1 MRFIFILIL
10 FTFSLSSF
18 SQSKATQKLFKSI
31 QKNNLV
37 LAQNALLEGAD
48 VNGINDFKRPT
59 TTVLIEAV
67 THKRHQI
74 VSLLLTNRAD
84 VNQRAP
90 LNFQTALMVA
100 AKNNDTQMAKILLGH
115 GADVNLET
123 LKGQTALHLAAMN
136 NSIDAGKILIAAREV
151 DVNAGGENCPLAI
164 AAKEGHSGMSLL
176 LKNLVNPLCI
186 EKAMIDAQKNQ
197 KDVIVRILGR

>member
-1 MRFIFILIL
+1 MLAL
-10 FTFSLSSF
+10 LTFSLSSF
-18 SQSKATQKLFKSI
+18 AQSKATQKLFKAI
-31 QKNNLV
+31 QKNNVV
-37 LAQNALLEGAD
+37 LAQNALLEGGD
-48 VNGINDFKRPT
+48 VNGIDDFKRPT

-90 LNFQTALMVA
+90 QNFQTALMVA
-100 AKNNDTQMAKILLGH
+100 AKNNDAQMTKILLGH

-123 LKGQTALHLAAMN
+123 LNGQTALHLAAMN

-176 LKNLVNPLCI
+176 LKNLVSPLCI
-186 EKAMIDAQKNQ
+186 EKAMKNAQKNQ
-197 KDVIVRILGR
+197 KDTIVRILGR